1 MKSLGAVTAQT
12 HLSLK
17 APDWNPMVPAT
28 ALAGEV
34 GGIWM
39 HMAEHVIKSE
49 EKNCKILQ
57 TCLRHSYV
65 CFIYVGVL
73 TIWCF
78 L

>member
-34 GGIWM
+34 GGTWM

-49 EKNCKILQ
+49 KKTAKYCK
-57 TCLRHSYV
+57 HA
-65 CFIYVGVL
+65 
-73 TIWCF
+73 
-78 L
+78 